1 MTIDSRIVNTTTT
14 MIATIAIM
22 ATVAAIT
29 DA

>member
-1 MTIDSRIVNTTTT
+1 MIDSRIVNTTTT
-14 MIATIAIM
+14 KNATFTIM